1 MVPNKRTLIVVSSLA
16 AIPLS
21 AVLIAI
27 AIHRKR
33 SKSLRAHELLD
44 QTKRKRGVVTTI
56 TAPDRQQ
63 LNGKKSQSQQQQQL
77 PPPPSSPWQGSD
89 TEPVVDSTPTNTNV
103 TTRMTT
109 KSTDTSSAA
118 VASPVVASITSSP
131 DSPAAVSHKTQ
142 KEEEEEMSVSEEAKK
157 AGESLKELVVAAV
170 KGAKDSAKKT
180 GKRLKGQTLNIAATT
195 DSKDIRSLGDNTDA
209 LVDQFEEMM
218 TEIRREQ
225 YDDQIKLLDSYKQLL
240 HTQIKVVDVRR
251 RMASKLKPGA

>member
-27 AIHRKR
+27 AIHRR
-33 SKSLRAHELLD
+33 RGSKSLRAHELLD

-77 PPPPSSPWQGSD
+77 PPPPSPWQGSD
-89 TEPVVDSTPTNTNV
+89 TQPVVDSTPTNTNA
-103 TTRMTT
+103 TTRMTI
-109 KSTDTSSAA
+109 KSTDTSSTA
-118 VASPVVASITSSP
+118 VASPVVAPTTSSP

-142 KEEEEEMSVSEEAKK
+142 KEEEEMSVSEEAKK